1 MFSLAAAL
9 ALLAMQ
15 LSAQASGTGSDPLP
29 APLQAALDQA
39 TRPGASGTWHVRIH
53 VRHNGRTML
62 GRSDRAEG
70 AEPVWQVTSPV
81 ADRLDGDQREIWRD
95 LQADRGTLFFV
106 PGALPIDTASIE
118 VVEAGEGLIT
128 YGFRPNLEGMAARD
142 AGYLAHLLAEITVT
156 QTPPMV
162 VRLRLYAPEP
172 FRPDLVLRITRFELI
187 QDFGRITDQ
196 SAPVAIRLVQQVEGR
211 ALLREFV
218 DDVRVSFVHQADK
231 PDDSSGEK
239 LVGWPRG

>member
-9 ALLAMQ
+9 ALLSVQ
-15 LSAQASGTGSDPLP
+15 LSAQAGEASADPTP

-39 TRPGASGTWHVRIH
+39 AYPGAGGTWHVRIH

-106 PGALPIDTASIE
+106 PGALPIETASIE
-118 VVEAGEGLIT
+118 VIEAGEGLIT
-128 YGFRPNLEGMAARD
+128 YGFRPSLEGMAARD
-142 AGYLAHLLAEITVT
+142 AGYLPHLLGEITVT
-156 QTPPMV
+156 ETPPMV

-187 QDFGRITDQ
+187 QEFGRVANQ
-196 SAPVAIRLVQQVEGR
+196 PAPVAIRLVQRVEGR

-231 PDDSSGEK
+231 PDEASGEK
-239 LVGWPRG
+239 LAGGRRG